1 MKLYQAVT
9 IHEEVQMLHE
19 RVTVLLNKY
28 FFLQPSLSYF
38 LSSKLQQFTLNSAI
52 NTFNTCFSHY
62 ER

>member
-1 MKLYQAVT
+1 
-9 IHEEVQMLHE
+9 MLHE